1 MTTEAQLLMQL
12 RDRLQSIKGR
22 GKPDL
27 FVQTEVYLHGRDIV
41 KALQNNH
48 GHDLAGALS
57 LMRPVIND
65 LLRG

>member
-41 KALQNNH
+41 KALQYNH
-48 GHDLAGALS
+48 GHDLASALG

-65 LLRG
+65 LLKG